1 MKKSLLALAFTSAS
15 IIGAPVLAQD
25 SSTTSSPAAPAGG
38 NYLPSQPVGSGNW
51 FVGANVGR
59 TNGGDNGGFGS
70 GNGSGFNFFKGE
82 KGRRTGYGV
91 LGGYRW
97 KAGQDLGLGL
107 EAGYADLGNYRVK
120 NVFNSQDVNQRSTTN
135 ALRGWLLGVNGRIN
149 LLPQWYISAHG
160 GYFRANDN
168 GNNYNNSVGQDLGLT
183 SGGRP
188 GRGSWYGGV
197 GTGWDITEQ
206 VSLGVN
212 YDYFHANAGKIKN
225 TATGEVTQGLKRST
239 GIVSLSGEYRF

>member
-15 IIGAPVLAQD
+15 VIGAPVLAQD
-25 SSTTSSPAAPAGG
+25 TASTAQAGG

-51 FVGANVGR
+51 FIGANVGR
-59 TNGGDNGGFGS
+59 TNGSDTGGFGS
-70 GNGSGFNFFKGE
+70 GNGSGFNFLKGE
-82 KGRRTGYGV
+82 KGRRTGYGL

-97 KAGQDLGLGL
+97 KVGQDLGLGL
-107 EAGYADLGNYRVK
+107 EAGYTDLGNYRVK
-120 NVFNSQDVNQRSTTN
+120 NVFNDNDVNQRSTTN

-149 LLPQWYISAHG
+149 LVPQWYISAHG
-160 GYFRANDN
+160 GYFHANDN
-168 GNNYNNSVGQDLGLT
+168 NNNYNNSLGQDLGLT
-183 SGGRP
+183 SGGHS
-188 GRGSWYGGV
+188 GRGSWYAGI
-197 GTGWDITEQ
+197 GTGWDINEN

-225 TATGEVTQGLKRST
+225 TTTGEVSQGLKRST

>member
-1 MKKSLLALAFTSAS
+1 MKKCLLALTFTSAS
-15 IIGAPVLAQD
+15 LIGAPVLAQD
-25 SSTTSSPAAPAGG
+25 TTTAQAGG

-51 FVGANVGR
+51 FIGANVGR
-59 TNGGDNGGFGS
+59 TNGSDTGGFGS
-70 GNGSGFNFFKGE
+70 GNGSGFNFLKGE

-97 KAGQDLGLGL
+97 KVGQDLGLGL
-107 EAGYADLGNYRVK
+107 EAGYTDLGNYRVK

-135 ALRGWLLGVNGRIN
+135 ALRGWLVGVNGRIN
-149 LLPQWYISAHG
+149 LMPQWYISTHG

-168 GNNYNNSVGQDLGLT
+168 NNNYNNSLGQDLGLT
-183 SGGRP
+183 SGGRS
-188 GRGSWYGGV
+188 GRGSWYAGV
-197 GTGWDITEQ
+197 GTGWDINQ
-206 VSLGVN
+206 NVSLGVN

-225 TATGEVTQGLKRST
+225 TTTGEVTQGLKRST

>member
-1 MKKSLLALAFTSAS
+1 MKKYLLALTFTGATV
-15 IIGAPVLAQD
+15 IGAPVLAQD
-25 SSTTSSPAAPAGG
+25 TSAAQAGG

-51 FVGANVGR
+51 FIGANVGR
-59 TNGGDNGGFGS
+59 TNGSDTGGFGS
-70 GNGSGFNFFKGE
+70 GNGSGFNFLKGE

-97 KAGQDLGLGL
+97 KVGQDLGLGL
-107 EAGYADLGNYRVK
+107 EAGYTDLGNYRVK

-135 ALRGWLLGVNGRIN
+135 ALRGWLVGVNGRIN
-149 LLPQWYISAHG
+149 LIPQWYIGAHG
-160 GYFRANDN
+160 GYFHANDN
-168 GNNYNNSVGQDLGLT
+168 NNNYNNSLGQDLGLT
-183 SGGRP
+183 SGGRS
-188 GRGSWYGGV
+188 GRGSWYAGV
-197 GTGWDITEQ
+197 GTGWDINEN

-225 TATGEVTQGLKRST
+225 TTTGEVSQGLKRST

>member
-1 MKKSLLALAFTSAS
+1 MKKSLLALAFISAG

-25 SSTTSSPAAPAGG
+25 STSTTAPAPAGG

-51 FVGANVGR
+51 FIGANVGR
-59 TNGGDNGGFGS
+59 TNGSDTGGFGS
-70 GNGSGFNFFKGE
+70 GNGSGFNFLKGE

-107 EAGYADLGNYRVK
+107 EAGYTDLGNYRVK

-168 GNNYNNSVGQDLGLT
+168 NNNYNNSLGQDLGLT
-183 SGGRP
+183 DGGRS